1 MKKKA
6 NELKKPAAFGK
17 NYFTLSAILAYSV
30 AQHLTSQVNAAYT
43 LINSQLSFKDEELG
57 DVDDPPNLLELPLI
71 LNTKPCYCNSLFSL
85 RTRLSLLINLFI
97 PRCPFYCKYFAF
109 RRSGVHPP
117 VFF

>member
-1 MKKKA
+1 MKI
-6 NELKKPAAFGK
+6 PSGFGR

-30 AQHLTSQVNAAYT
+30 QDRLQSQVTSAYA
-43 LINSQLSFKDEELG
+43 LINSKLSFKDEELD

-71 LNTKPCYCNSLFSL
+71 LNAKPCYCNLLFKL
-85 RTRLSLLINLFI
+85 KTRLSLLINLFI

-117 VFF
+117 ILF